1 MLFRSKLNGRGIWEY
16 KLGLPVDA
24 TGELRDGRKFHDMV
38 DFKKLLLEQR
48 DQVLK
53 NVTEKLVIYSTGAGI
68 RFADR
73 TEVARITASV
83 KAKGSGLRTLV
94 HEVVESPLFL
104 CK

>member
-1 MLFRSKLNGRGIWEY
+1 M
-16 KLGLPVDA
+16 
-24 TGELRDGRKFHDMV
+24 

-53 NVTEKLVIYSTGAGI
+53 NVTENLLTYATGAGI

-73 TEVARITASV
+73 TEVSRLTASV